1 MIRKPSARSHIA
13 REELTLNLT
22 PFIDFLVAIIIFLIA
37 TIVVAPAAILNIDLP
52 SAGASVASAQLK
64 QKQKPSITL
73 TVAIRHTGFTIGGS
87 GAILPELPLKNN
99 RYDYESLS
107 QKLIEIKKMYPDT
120 TKIILLSEPD
130 IKYNVIVHVMDT
142 VREAAL
148 TENGH
153 KKVIAL
159 FPDISIGEVVK

>member
-52 SAGASVASAQLK
+52 SSASVASVQLK

-87 GAILPELPLKNN
+87 GAILPELPLKKN
-99 RYDYESLS
+99 RYDYKSLS

-120 TKIILLSEPD
+120 TKVILLSEPD
-130 IKYNVIVHVMDT
+130 IQYNVIIHVMDT
-142 VREAAL
+142 VREASL
-148 TENGH
+148 TKNGH